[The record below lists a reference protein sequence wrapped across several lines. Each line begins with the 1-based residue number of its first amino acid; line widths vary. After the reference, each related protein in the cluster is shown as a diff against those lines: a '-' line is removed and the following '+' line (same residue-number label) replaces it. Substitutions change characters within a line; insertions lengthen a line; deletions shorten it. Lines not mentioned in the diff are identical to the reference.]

1 MSEQSWNAWFDT
13 QVDLLAN
20 GLSLEAPAAKQSY
33 GTPPAALL
41 SDLKMATR
49 LANLNL
55 GAESKIQAN
64 LRTRLAW
71 MAMAKVPSTKAPSRS
86 GPLVIHS
93 RQARTFWFAG
103 LAAVLMAVCLVVFNQ
118 PVLAM
123 VQQFLGYGYLPEV
136 GFFPV
141 PNTQLLKGPVELRQ
155 NNWQI
160 IVRQGIALQGGSNGS
175 GGTLLWL
182 EGIRGTLSLTDTWLE
197 LLQPATLQVGAEQNQ
212 RVAALSID
220 SIGSN
225 QTRLA
230 FGPLPTGTTQVI
242 LHLSQD
248 LQIPLEWIRAADA
261 GLVPTQVSVPTAT
274 HAPTPSGAGSPTGV
288 APVMPCLDMGTQL
301 TICVQAG
308 WVDEQKTHLLLE
320 LQPLQNG
327 SALIWDAKVTGQV
340 ELRDGYRT
348 VYPLKASFAGNTD
361 GTGAV
366 TLQFAALPDGTSEV
380 TLHLSGISILQD
392 GKEEWIAGPFD
403 LPLRLPARGMRI
415 SPTPA
420 VIQTSERRPVP
431 TPMTPGRP

>member
-1 MSEQSWNAWFDT
+1 MSEQSWNSWFNT
-13 QVDLLAN
+13 QLDLLAN
-20 GLSLEAPAAKQSY
+20 GLPLESSSPKQSN
-33 GTPPAALL
+33 GTPSAALL
-41 SDLKMATR
+41 SDLQMAAR

-55 GAESKIQAN
+55 SAESKTQAN

-71 MAMAKVPSTKAPSRS
+71 MAMAKVASAKAPNRS
-86 GPLVIHS
+86 GRLSIHS
-93 RQARTFWFAG
+93 GHARTFWFAG
-103 LAAVLMAVCLVVFNQ
+103 LAAVFMAVCLVIFNQ
-118 PVLAM
+118 PALAM
-123 VQQFLGYGYLPEV
+123 VQQILGYGYLPEV
-136 GFFPV
+136 GFFPM
-141 PNTQLLKGPVELRQ
+141 PRTQMLKGPVELRDHDQ
-155 NNWQI
+155 QI
-160 IVRQGIALQGGSNGS
+160 LVWQGIALQGGSNGS
-175 GGTLLWL
+175 GATRLWL

-197 LLQPATLQVGAEQNQ
+197 LLQPATLRVRAEQNQ

-248 LQIPLEWIRAADA
+248 LQIPLEWIQAADA

-288 APVMPCLDMGTQL
+288 APVTPCLDMGTQL
-301 TICVQAG
+301 KICVQAG
-308 WVDEQKTHLLLE
+308 WVDEQKTHLLFE

-327 SALIWDAKVTGQV
+327 NVLIWDAKVTGQV
-340 ELRDGYRT
+340 ELRDGNRT
-348 VYPLKASFAGNTD
+348 VYPLKASFEGNTD
-361 GTGAV
+361 GTGAA
-366 TLQFAALPDGTSEV
+366 TLQFAALPDGISEV